1 MKGEDN
7 NDTWAYAPSDSLVS
21 ASSAMSK
28 PVAHPTYTLDVDAH
42 TLVLQEIQT
51 LTAFIRR
58 SPRWAAAPQ
67 SAYSSTY
74 YSVVVGPKLAAA
86 GAKENAGSDSAS
98 TRTHSR
104 TSSLVTQKAQQQS
117 QPLIA
122 NTTPPSNPPKRTHVS
137 IVRDDAVTGSSRP
150 SSALGMRKSTSGGS
164 AAGMIGGIESEEM
177 DLLAGF
183 VGLKRSLAQV
193 ADFTEIPPADIVRPF
208 LDLIRSPLTSG
219 PITSLALTSLNT
231 LVLHILPCYQEFPL
245 PPLTS
250 TSFTLAT
257 PPTPLQLAL
266 THITST
272 IARCRFPS
280 TNPAQDE
287 VVLLRLL
294 KVTESLVT
302 GHLERDLNDEGV
314 CEILEVGLGM
324 GGRAR
329 LGEGL
334 RRTAQTTVGA
344 IVKAGFDRLKVMDPR
359 IVLGEN
365 SQVNSLLSEEKTIGT
380 HGGDAAI
387 EEAGSGAPATDES
400 GSKVVQLNERD
411 AEAVPNPSSGDAQ
424 AVGAAVTER
433 TFFLQRRT
441 LRY

>member
-1 MKGEDN
+1 
-7 NDTWAYAPSDSLVS
+7 
-21 ASSAMSK
+21 MSGSR
-28 PVAHPTYTLDVDAH
+28 VHPTYTLDIDAH
-42 TLVLQEIQT
+42 TLILQEIQT
-51 LTAFIRR
+51 LSAFIRR

-67 SAYSSTY
+67 SAYSATY

-86 GAKENAGSDSAS
+86 SIGKNDDSAA
-98 TRTHSR
+98 TKTHSR
-104 TSSLVTQKAQQQS
+104 TSSLVAQKAQQQS

-122 NTTPPSNPPKRTHVS
+122 NATASPSGPKRTHVS
-137 IVRDDAVTGSSRP
+137 IIRDESVPGPSRP
-150 SSALGMRKSTSGGS
+150 SSALGMRKSTGSGSGS
-164 AAGMIGGIESEEM
+164 GMIGSIESEEM

-193 ADFTEIPPADIVRPF
+193 RDFTEIPPSDIVRPF

-231 LVLHILPCYQEFPL
+231 LILHILPCYQPFPL

-250 TSFTLAT
+250 QSFTVSSS
-257 PPTPLQLAL
+257 PSPLQIAL
-266 THITST
+266 TQITST

-294 KVTESLVT
+294 RATESLVA
-302 GHLERDLNDEGV
+302 GPLERDLNDEGV
-314 CEILEVGLGM
+314 CETLEVGLGM

-334 RRTAQTTVGA
+334 RRTAQSAVGA
-344 IVKAGFDRLKVMDPR
+344 IVKAGFGRLKIMDPE

-365 SQVNSLLSEEKTIGT
+365 SQISSLQAEEKVIGT
-380 HGGDAAI
+380 GGGDAAI
-387 EEAGSGAPATDES
+387 SESEIRVSAKELNDSEEA
-400 GSKVVQLNERD
+400 KVVDGQFPTEKSASQLNGTSLTECAYGHIDCRV
-411 AEAVPNPSSGDAQ
+411 ELNP
-424 AVGAAVTER
+424 
-433 TFFLQRRT
+433 L
-441 LRY
+441 

>member
-1 MKGEDN
+1 
-7 NDTWAYAPSDSLVS
+7 
-21 ASSAMSK
+21 MSQHA
-28 PVAHPTYTLDVDAH
+28 VHPTYTLDVDAH
-42 TLVLQEIQT
+42 TLILQEIQT

-86 GAKENAGSDSAS
+86 SAKENEGSESAAS
-98 TRTHSR
+98 RTHSR

-117 QPLIA
+117 QPPIA
-122 NTTPPSNPPKRTHVS
+122 NTAPPPSNPSKRTHVS
-137 IVRDDAVTGSSRP
+137 IVRDDSTPGSSRP
-150 SSALGMRKSTSGGS
+150 SSALGMRKSTGSGS
-164 AAGMIGGIESEEM
+164 ASGMIGGIESEEM

-183 VGLKRSLAQV
+183 VGLKRTLAQV
-193 ADFTEIPPADIVRPF
+193 NDFTEIPPAEIVRPF

-231 LVLHILPCYQEFPL
+231 LILHILPCYQEFPL

-257 PPTPLQLAL
+257 TPTPLQLAL
-266 THITST
+266 THVTST

-344 IVKAGFDRLKVMDPR
+344 IVKAGFGRLKLMDPR

-365 SQVNSLLSEEKTIGT
+365 SQINSLLSEEKTIGT
-380 HGGDAAI
+380 RGGDAAV
-387 EEAGSGAPATDES
+387 DES
-400 GSKVVQLNERD
+400 GTEASVNDESSSQVVTLNGDD
-411 AEAVPNPSSGDAQ
+411 AEPVPKSSSGSVQ
-424 AVGAAVTER
+424 PVGAGLTEC
-433 TFFLQRRT
+433 T
-441 LRY
+441 

>member
-1 MKGEDN
+1 
-7 NDTWAYAPSDSLVS
+7 
-21 ASSAMSK
+21 MSQ
-28 PVAHPTYTLDVDAH
+28 PAVHPTYALDVDAH
-42 TLVLQEIQT
+42 TLILQEIQT

-86 GAKENAGSDSAS
+86 GAKES
-98 TRTHSR
+98 TGPDATPSRTHSR
-104 TSSLVTQKAQQQS
+104 TSSLVSQKAQQQP

-122 NTTPPSNPPKRTHVS
+122 NTAPPTSTPKRTHVS
-137 IVRDDAVTGSSRP
+137 IVRDDAIPGPSRP
-150 SSALGMRKSTSGGS
+150 SSALGMRKSTGGGS
-164 AAGMIGGIESEEM
+164 ASGMIGGIESEEM

-231 LVLHILPCYQEFPL
+231 LILHILPCYQDFPL

-250 TSFTLAT
+250 SSFTLAT

-344 IVKAGFDRLKVMDPR
+344 IVKAGFGRLKLMDPR

-365 SQVNSLLSEEKTIGT
+365 SQINSLLSEEKTIGT
-380 HGGDAAI
+380 RGGDAAI
-387 EEAGSGAPATDES
+387 DES
-400 GSKVVQLNERD
+400 GSQTPTTDENSPKVVKLNDDE
-411 AEAVPNPSSGDAQ
+411 AEAVPKPSTETTQ
-424 AVGAAVTER
+424 TVGAGLAECTYFLR
-433 TFFLQRRT
+433 TTALEV
-441 LRY
+441 

>member
-1 MKGEDN
+1 
-7 NDTWAYAPSDSLVS
+7 
-21 ASSAMSK
+21 MSQH
-28 PVAHPTYTLDVDAH
+28 ATHPTYTLDVDAH
-42 TLVLQEIQT
+42 TLILQEIQT

-67 SAYSSTY
+67 SAYSATY

-86 GAKENAGSDSAS
+86 SAKENSAS
-98 TRTHSR
+98 EPTSGHTHSR

-117 QPLIA
+117 QPPIA
-122 NTTPPSNPPKRTHVS
+122 NTTPPSHPQKRTHVS
-137 IVRDDAVTGSSRP
+137 IVRDDSIPGPSRP
-150 SSALGMRKSTSGGS
+150 SSALGMRKSTGGGS
-164 AAGMIGGIESEEM
+164 ASGMTGGIESEEM

-193 ADFTEIPPADIVRPF
+193 QDFTEIPPADIVRPF

-231 LVLHILPCYQEFPL
+231 LILHILPCYQPFPL
-245 PPLTS
+245 PSLTS
-250 TSFTLAT
+250 RSFTLAT

-266 THITST
+266 THVTST

-302 GHLERDLNDEGV
+302 GQLERDLNDEGV

-344 IVKAGFDRLKVMDPR
+344 IVKAGFGRLKLMDPR

-365 SQVNSLLSEEKTIGT
+365 SQVNSLLAEEKTIGT
-380 HGGDAAI
+380 RGGDAAI
-387 EEAGSGAPATDES
+387 TES
-400 GSKVVQLNERD
+400 GNASLNDGGSPEVVALNEDD
-411 AEAVPNPSSGDAQ
+411 AEPPSQKSSASAQ
-424 AVGAAVTER
+424 SESAMLIECMYLCARPKLGN
-433 TFFLQRRT
+433 
-441 LRY
+441 